1 MVADSHNKSRFFSF
15 SLASD
20 MLWKKSL
27 LLLLCCIGSIPAAL
41 AQKAILTGKIT
52 DEDNVPLIQIP
63 VEESGTDNVVFTD
76 STGTY
81 SLTIPADKR
90 TGIRI
95 TFLGFEPETFS
106 VKVAQGASA
115 TRDVVMK
122 RYYNNL
128 LGEVEVT
135 ENKARQEAG
144 NVVVNLE
151 NVDLNPG
158 PVTGVE
164 GLLKVLVGSHN
175 ELTSQY
181 TVRGGN
187 FDENLVYVND
197 FEIYRPFLVRSGQQE
212 GLSFV
217 NSDLTAGVNFSVG
230 GFQSKYGDKMS
241 SVLDVTYKRPKK
253 FAGSVMLSLLGV
265 QAHVEGATR
274 NKKLTYLLGVRQK
287 SNQYLLQSQ
296 PTKGQYNPSF
306 TDIQGLLNYRFSQK
320 WELELIGNYARNRFN
335 FQPEESVA
343 AFGFVNEA
351 YKLRTLFEGNEN
363 DQFDSRFGGL
373 SLSFRPTTKTKIKLL
388 ASGFQTNEFETYDI
402 NGEYGFYALEAD
414 LGKPDFGQE
423 KYNLGTGVIHDF
435 ARNYLTANV
444 GNVALRGS
452 HDLDKHYIQ
461 WGLDATYVNV
471 DDKLLEWQR
480 RDSAGFS
487 QPYDTSAI
495 RMAKS
500 YRADNQLDYTRVSA
514 FIQDNILLS
523 NTMTLTLGVRANYTF
538 LNEEL
543 IISPRA
549 QYSIKP
555 DWKRDIVF
563 RVSTGLY
570 AQPPFYREMR
580 DMEGN
585 LNTQLK
591 AQKSYH
597 AAAGL
602 DYNFK
607 MMGDRP
613 FKLTA
618 EVYYKQLWDLVP
630 YEYDNVRIRY
640 FANNNGKGYAYGGE
654 VRLFGDLVKD
664 AESWVSLGYLKTENQ
679 ILNSATG
686 VYSDYMPRPT
696 DQRVSFGMF
705 FSDYLPRNKNFK
717 MFLNMMYATGLPF
730 SPPGKGLDP
739 AYQLRIPD
747 YKRVD
752 IGFSALL
759 IDGNK
764 KNRPAYSFFSAFK
777 SVWLSAE
784 VFNLL
789 GIQNTLS
796 YQWIQDY
803 TSNRLYA
810 VPNRLT
816 ARLINVKLAAKF

>member
-1 MVADSHNKSRFFSF
+1 MP
-15 SLASD
+15 
-20 MLWKKSL
+20 WKKP
-27 LLLLCCIGSIPAAL
+27 LLLLCCCIGSAFAAL
-41 AQKAILTGKIT
+41 AQNATLTGKIT
-52 DEDNVPLIQIP
+52 DEDNLPLFKIP
-63 VEESGTDNVVFTD
+63 VEENGTDHVVFTD
-76 STGTY
+76 SNGVYTIQ
-81 SLTIPADKR
+81 IPADKR
-90 TGIRI
+90 TGLHISY
-95 TFLGFEPETFS
+95 LGFEPEAFF
-106 VKVAQGASA
+106 VKAAPGATI
-115 TRDVVMK
+115 TRDIIMK
-122 RYYNNL
+122 RYYNNM
-128 LGEVEVT
+128 LGEVEVKD
-135 ENKARQEAG
+135 NQARHEAG

-158 PVTGVE
+158 PVGGVE
-164 GLLKVLVGSHN
+164 GLLKTLVGSNN

-230 GFQSKYGDKMS
+230 GFQARYGDKMS

-274 NKKLTYLLGVRQK
+274 NKKLTYMLGVRQK

-306 TDIQGLLNYRFSQK
+306 TDIQGLINYRFNDR

-351 YKLRTLFEGNEN
+351 YKLRTVFQGNER
-363 DQFDSRFGGL
+363 DQFDSRFGGI
-373 SLSFRPTTKTKIKLL
+373 SLAFRPTKKTKIKLL
-388 ASGFQTNEFETYDI
+388 ASGFQTREQETYDI
-402 NGEYGFYALEAD
+402 FGEYAFFALEAD

-423 KYNLGTGVIHDF
+423 KYSLGTGAIHDF
-435 ARNYLTANV
+435 ARNYLNANV
-444 GNVALRGS
+444 GTIALRGT
-452 HDLDKHYIQ
+452 HDLDKHYIL
-461 WGLDATYVNV
+461 WGLDGTYVNV
-471 DDKLLEWQR
+471 EDRLMEWQR

-487 QPYDTSAI
+487 QPYSNSVI
-495 RMAKS
+495 NMAKS
-500 YRADNQLDYTRVSA
+500 YKANNDLDYTRFSA
-514 FIQDNILLS
+514 FVQDNILLS
-523 NTMTLTLGVRANYTF
+523 DIMTLTIGVRANYTE
-538 LNEEL
+538 LNKEL

-549 QYSIKP
+549 QYSVKP
-555 DWKRDIVF
+555 KWKRDVVF

-580 DMEGN
+580 DMQGN
-585 LNTQLK
+585 LNTELK

-607 MMGDRP
+607 MWGNRP
-613 FKLTA
+613 FKVTA

-640 FANNNGKGYAYGGE
+640 YANNNGKGYAYGGE

-664 AESWVSLGYLKTENQ
+664 AESWVSVGYLKTENA
-679 ILNSATG
+679 ILNPATG
-686 VYSDYMPRPT
+686 DYSAYFPRPT
-696 DQRVSFGMF
+696 DQRLNFGMF

-717 MFLNMMYATGLPF
+717 MFLNLMYATGLPF
-730 SPPGKGLDP
+730 SPAGKGLDP

-759 IDGNK
+759 IDGTK
-764 KNRPAYSFFSAFK
+764 KNRPSYSFFSAFK

-803 TSNRLYA
+803 NSNRLYA

-816 ARLINVKLAAKF
+816 ARLLNVKLAAKF

>member
-1 MVADSHNKSRFFSF
+1 
-15 SLASD
+15 
-20 MLWKKSL
+20 MLQKRL
-27 LLLLCCIGSIPAAL
+27 LLFILCLCCSYVLL
-41 AQKAILTGKIT
+41 AQKATITGRIT
-52 DEDNVPLIQIP
+52 DEDGAPLPQVSIIQT
-63 VEESGTDNVVFTD
+63 GTETGTFTD
-76 STGTY
+76 SNGVYTLQIPSGT
-81 SLTIPADKR
+81 
-90 TGIRI
+90 
-95 TFLGFEPETFS
+95 
-106 VKVAQGASA
+106 KVRMRVTSMGYEHEDFHTTAKPDAVV
-115 TRDVVMK
+115 TRDIIMS
-122 RYYNNL
+122 R
-128 LGEVEVT
+128 LGIILDET
-135 ENKARQEAG
+135 QIRDNSARNEAG
-144 NVVVNLE
+144 TMRIDMKNIDE
-151 NVDLNPG
+151 APT
-158 PVTGVE
+158 PVGGVE
-164 GLLKVLVGSHN
+164 GKIKTLVGYNN

-217 NSDLTAGVNFSVG
+217 NSDLTSGVNFSVG
-230 GFQSKYGDKMS
+230 GFQSRYGDKMS

-253 FAGSVMLSLLGV
+253 FAGSVLLSLLGA

-306 TDIQGLLNYRFSQK
+306 TDIQGLVNYRFSSK

-335 FQPEESVA
+335 FIPVESEA

-351 YKLRTLFEGNEN
+351 YKLRTYFNGSEM
-363 DQFDSRFGGL
+363 DQFDSRFGGA
-373 SLSFRPTTKTKIKLL
+373 SLAFRPNEKTKIKLL
-388 ASGFQTNEFETYDI
+388 ASVFQTNEFETYDI
-402 NGEYGFYALEAD
+402 VGEYAFYALEAD

-444 GNVALRGS
+444 ATVALRGS
-452 HDLDKHYIQ
+452 NDADRHYLQ

-480 RDSAGFS
+480 RDSAGFT
-487 QPYDTSAI
+487 QPFDTSEI

-500 YRADNQLDYTRVSA
+500 YRSVNALDYTRLSA
-514 FIQDNILLS
+514 FLQDNIRLS
-523 NTMTLTLGVRANYTF
+523 DIMTLNIGVRANYTF

-555 DWKRDIVF
+555 DWDRDVIF
-563 RVSTGLY
+563 RISGGLY

-585 LNTQLK
+585 LNTRLK
-591 AQKSYH
+591 AQKSFH
-597 AAAGL
+597 AAGGL
-602 DYNFK
+602 DYNFV
-607 MMGDRP
+607 MWGNRP

-664 AESWVSLGYLKTENQ
+664 AESWVSVGYLKTENQ
-679 ILNSATG
+679 ILNPATG
-686 VYSDYMPRPT
+686 EYSAYMPRPT
-696 DQRVSFGMF
+696 DQRLSFGMF

-717 MFLNMMYATGLPF
+717 MFLNLMYATGLPF

-764 KNRPAYSFFSAFK
+764 RNRPSYSFFSAFK

-803 TSNRLYA
+803 SSDRIYA

-816 ARLINVKLAAKF
+816 ARLINVKLSAKF

>member
-1 MVADSHNKSRFFSF
+1 
-15 SLASD
+15 
-20 MLWKKSL
+20 MLWKKPI
-27 LLLLCCIGSIPAAL
+27 LLLLCCLGGAYGAL
-41 AQKAILTGKIT
+41 AQQAVLSGKIT
-52 DEDNVPLIQIP
+52 DEENIPLVRIP

-76 STGTY
+76 STGAY

-95 TFLGFEPETFS
+95 TYLGFEPESFS
-106 VKVAQGASA
+106 VKIPAGGNSV
-115 TRDVVMK
+115 RDIVMK
-122 RYYNNL
+122 RYYNNVL
-128 LGEVEVT
+128 NEVEVT
-135 ENKARQEAG
+135 DNQERREAG
-144 NVVVNLE
+144 SVIVNLE

-158 PVTGVE
+158 PVNGVE
-164 GLLKVLVGSHN
+164 GLLKTLVGSHN

-265 QAHVEGATR
+265 QAHVEGTTR

-306 TDIQGLLNYRFSQK
+306 TDIQGLVNYRFSPK
-320 WELELIGNYARNRFN
+320 WELEIIANYARNRFS
-335 FQPEESVA
+335 FEPEESVA

-351 YKLRTLFEGNEN
+351 YKLRTLFQGSEN
-363 DQFDSRFGGL
+363 DQFDSRFAGI
-373 SLSFRPTTKTKIKLL
+373 SLAYRPSKKTKIKLL

-402 NGEYGFYALEAD
+402 YGEYGFYALEAD

-423 KYNLGTGVIHDF
+423 KYSLGTGVIHDF

-444 GNVALRGS
+444 GNAGLRVS
-452 HDLDKHYIQ
+452 HDLNKHYIQ
-461 WGLDATYVNV
+461 WGLDVTYVNV

-480 RDSAGFS
+480 RDSAGFT
-487 QPYDTSAI
+487 QPYDTSVI
-495 RMAKS
+495 RMAKT
-500 YRADNQLDYTRVSA
+500 YRAVNQLDYTRVAA
-514 FIQDNILLS
+514 FLQDNILLS

-543 IISPRA
+543 IISPRI
-549 QYSIKP
+549 QYSVKP
-555 DWKRDIVF
+555 EWKRDIVF

-580 DMEGN
+580 DMEGT
-585 LNTQLK
+585 LNTALK

-613 FKLTA
+613 FKVTA

-686 VYSDYMPRPT
+686 EYSDYMPRPT

-730 SPPGKGLDP
+730 SPPGKGLDA

-764 KNRPAYSFFSAFK
+764 RNRPSYSFFSAFK

>member
-1 MVADSHNKSRFFSF
+1 MP
-15 SLASD
+15 L
-20 MLWKKSL
+20 KKSL
-27 LLLLCCIGSIPAAL
+27 FLLLCCIGCAFGSW
-41 AQKAILTGKIT
+41 AQNATLTGRIT
-52 DEDNVPLIQIP
+52 DEDNVPLFKIP
-63 VEESGTDNVVFTD
+63 VEETGTDNVAFTD
-76 STGTY
+76 SSGQY
-81 SLTIPADKR
+81 SISIPAGKK
-90 TGIRI
+90 ISFRI
-95 TFLGFEPETFS
+95 AFLGFEPEAFS
-106 VKVAQGASA
+106 VKATDGATL
-115 TRDVVMK
+115 TRDIVMK
-122 RYYNNL
+122 RYYNNM
-128 LGEVEVT
+128 LGEVEVKDNQT
-135 ENKARQEAG
+135 RHEAG

-158 PVTGVE
+158 PVGGVE
-164 GLLKVLVGSHN
+164 GLLKTLVGSNN

-253 FAGSVMLSLLGV
+253 FAGSVMLSLLGL

-306 TDIQGLLNYRFSQK
+306 TDIQGLINYRFSDR
-320 WELELIGNYARNRFN
+320 WELELIGNYARNRFS

-351 YKLRTLFEGNEN
+351 YKLRTVFQGNER
-363 DQFDSRFGGL
+363 DQFDSRFAGL
-373 SLSFRPTTKTKIKLL
+373 SLSFRPTKKSKIKLL
-388 ASGFQTNEFETYDI
+388 ASGFQTNEHETYDI
-402 NGEYGFYALEAD
+402 YGEYAFYALEAD

-423 KYNLGTGVIHDF
+423 KYSLGTGVIHDF

-444 GNVALRGS
+444 GTVALRGT
-452 HDLDKHYIQ
+452 HDLNKHYLL

-471 DDKLLEWQR
+471 EDKLLEWQR

-487 QPYDTSAI
+487 QPFDTSAI
-495 RMAKS
+495 RMAKT
-500 YRADNQLDYTRVSA
+500 YRANNDLDYTRFSA
-514 FIQDNILLS
+514 FLQDNILLS
-523 NTMTLTLGVRANYTF
+523 DIMTLTVGVRANYTA
-538 LNEEL
+538 LNKEL
-543 IISPRA
+543 IISPRV
-549 QYSIKP
+549 QYSLKP
-555 DWKRDIVF
+555 KWNRDVVF
-563 RVSTGLY
+563 RLSTGLY

-585 LNTQLK
+585 LNTELK

-607 MMGDRP
+607 MWGNRP
-613 FKLTA
+613 FKVTA

-640 FANNNGKGYAYGGE
+640 YANNNGKGYAYGGE

-664 AESWVSLGYLKTENQ
+664 AESWVSVGYLKTDNA
-679 ILNSATG
+679 ILDPATG
-686 VYSDYMPRPT
+686 TYSQYFPRPT
-696 DQRVSFGMF
+696 DQRVNFGMF

-717 MFLNMMYATGLPF
+717 MFLNLMYATGLPF
-730 SPPGKGLDP
+730 SPPDKGLDP

-759 IDGNK
+759 IDGTK
-764 KNRPAYSFFSAFK
+764 KNRPAFSFFSAFK

>member
-1 MVADSHNKSRFFSF
+1 
-15 SLASD
+15 
-20 MLWKKSL
+20 MLWKKYL
-27 LLLLCCIGSIPAAL
+27 LLLLCCIGSSCFVF
-41 AQKAILTGKIT
+41 AQKATLTGKIT
-52 DEDNVPLIQIP
+52 DEEGLPLTAVSIT
-63 VEESGTDNVVFTD
+63 ETGTDNGVLSD
-76 STGTY
+76 SNGVY
-81 SLTIPADKR
+81 SIAIPAGKK
-90 TGIRI
+90 TGIRMSYV
-95 TFLGFEPETFS
+95 LYEYESFS
-106 VKVAQGASA
+106 VKKPAEGETIV
-115 TRDVVMK
+115 RDITMHRLANVI
-122 RYYNNL
+122 
-128 LGEVEVT
+128 
-135 ENKARQEAG
+135 QEIEIKDKTNRDQAG
-144 NVVVNLE
+144 NVQVNLE
-151 NVDLNPG
+151 SADINPSPIG
-158 PVTGVE
+158 GIE
-164 GLLKVLVGSHN
+164 GLIKTLVGSNN

-217 NSDLTAGVNFSVG
+217 NADLTSGVNFSVG

-241 SVLDVTYKRPKK
+241 SVLDVSYKRPKK
-253 FAGSVMLSLLGV
+253 FAGSVLLSLLGA
-265 QAHVEGATR
+265 QAHIEGATR

-306 TDIQGLLNYRFSQK
+306 TDIQALINYKFSDK
-320 WELELIGNYARNRFN
+320 WELEAIGNFARNRFN
-335 FQPEESVA
+335 FVPEESEA

-351 YKLRTLFEGNEN
+351 YKLRTIYTGNEM
-363 DQFDSRFGGL
+363 DQFDSRFAGL
-373 SLSFRPTTKTKIKLL
+373 SLSFRPTKKTKFKLL
-388 ASGFQTNEFETYDI
+388 VSGFQTNESETYDI
-402 NGEYGFYALEAD
+402 QGEYGFYALEAD

-423 KYNLGTGVIHDF
+423 KYNLGTGIIHDF

-444 GNVALRGS
+444 GTVALRGA
-452 HDLDKHYIQ
+452 HDADKHYIQ

-487 QPYDTSAI
+487 QPYDTSEI
-495 RMAKS
+495 KMAKT
-500 YRADNQLDYTRVSA
+500 YRAKNQLDYTRLSA

-523 NTMTLTLGVRANYTF
+523 NIMTLTVGVRANYSL

-543 IISPRA
+543 IISPRI
-549 QYSIKP
+549 QYSVKP
-555 DWKRDIVF
+555 EWKRDIVF
-563 RVSTGLY
+563 RISTGLY

-580 DMEGN
+580 DMEGT
-585 LNTQLK
+585 LNTELK

-597 AAAGL
+597 AAAGM
-602 DYNFK
+602 DYNFT
-607 MMGDRP
+607 MWGDRP

-664 AESWVSLGYLKTENQ
+664 AESWVSIGYLKTENQ
-679 ILNSATG
+679 ILNNATG
-686 VYSDYMPRPT
+686 LYSDYLPRPT
-696 DQRVSFGMF
+696 DQRLNFGMF

-717 MFLNMMYATGLPF
+717 MYLNLMYATGLPF
-730 SPPGKGLDP
+730 SPAGKGLDP

-764 KNRPAYSFFSAFK
+764 KNRPSYSFFSVFK

-816 ARLINVKLAAKF
+816 SRLINVKLSAKF

>member
-1 MVADSHNKSRFFSF
+1 
-15 SLASD
+15 
-20 MLWKKSL
+20 MLWKTRL
-27 LLLLCCIGSIPAAL
+27 LLLMSCLGSVFFAA
-41 AQKAILTGKIT
+41 AQTATLTGKIT
-52 DEDNVPLIQIP
+52 DEDGMGLYQVS
-63 VEESGTDNVVFTD
+63 VTESGSDNGVLSDTNGV
-76 STGTY
+76 Y
-81 SLTIPADKR
+81 SITIPSGKKVI
-90 TGIRI
+90 IRASY
-95 TFLGFEPETFS
+95 LGYEFESFS
-106 VKVAQGASA
+106 SKLESGSTA
-115 TRDVVMK
+115 TRDITLHRLANVIT
-122 RYYNNL
+122 
-128 LGEVEVT
+128 EVEVKD
-135 ENKARQEAG
+135 NRARNEAG
-144 NVVVNLE
+144 NVIMNIK
-151 NVDLNPG
+151 NVDVNPSTIG
-158 PVTGVE
+158 GIE
-164 GLLKVLVGSHN
+164 GLLKILVGSNN

-217 NSDLTAGVNFSVG
+217 NSDLVSGVNFSVG
-230 GFQSKYGDKMS
+230 GFQSRFGDKMS
-241 SVLDVTYKRPKK
+241 SVLDVTYKRPKE
-253 FAGSVMLSLLGV
+253 FAGSVMLSLLGA
-265 QAHVEGATR
+265 QAHIEGATR
-274 NKKLTYLLGVRQK
+274 NKKLTYLLGARQK

-306 TDIQGLLNYRFSQK
+306 TDIQALINYRINDR
-320 WELELIGNYARNRFN
+320 WEIEAIGNYARNRFN
-335 FQPEESVA
+335 FTPEESVA

-351 YKLRTLFEGNEN
+351 YKLRTVFQGQEM
-363 DQFDSRFGGL
+363 DQFDSRFAGL
-373 SLSFRPTTKTKIKLL
+373 SLSFRPNPNTKFKLL
-388 ASGFQTNEFETYDI
+388 VSGFQTNEFETYDI
-402 NGEYGFYALEAD
+402 QGEYAFYALEAD

-423 KYNLGTGVIHDF
+423 KYSLGTGQIHDF

-444 GNVALRGS
+444 GTVALRGS
-452 HDLDKHYIQ
+452 HNSNKHYFQ
-461 WGLDATYVNV
+461 WGIDGTYVNV

-495 RMAKS
+495 KMAKS
-500 YRADNQLDYTRVSA
+500 YRSDNELDYNRVSA
-514 FIQDNILLS
+514 FLQDNILLGEF
-523 NTMTLTLGVRANYTF
+523 MTLNIGVRANYTF

-543 IISPRA
+543 IISPRV
-549 QYSIKP
+549 QYSYKP
-555 DWKRDIVF
+555 DWKRDVVF
-563 RVSTGLY
+563 RISTGLY

-585 LNTQLK
+585 LNTALK

-607 MMGDRP
+607 MWGDRP
-613 FKLTA
+613 FKLTVEA
-618 EVYYKQLWDLVP
+618 YYKYLWDLVP

-664 AESWVSLGYLKTENQ
+664 AESWVSVGYLKTENK
-679 ILNSATG
+679 ILNPATG
-686 VYSDYMPRPT
+686 TYSDYLARPT
-696 DQRVSFGMF
+696 DQRLNFGMF

-717 MFLNMMYATGLPF
+717 MYLNLMYATGLPF
-730 SPPGKGLDP
+730 SPQGKSLDP
-739 AYQLRIPD
+739 AYQMRIPD

-759 IDGNK
+759 LDGTK

-777 SVWLSAE
+777 SVWISAE

-796 YQWIQDY
+796 YQWIQDF
-803 TSNRLYA
+803 SSDRIYA

>member
-1 MVADSHNKSRFFSF
+1 M
-15 SLASD
+15 
-20 MLWKKSL
+20 KKSL
-27 LLLLCCIGSIPAAL
+27 LLLLCCIGCAFGSW
-41 AQKAILTGKIT
+41 AQNATLTGRIT
-52 DEDNVPLIQIP
+52 DEDNVPLFKIP
-63 VEESGTDNVVFTD
+63 VEETGTDNVAFTD
-76 STGTY
+76 SSGQY
-81 SLTIPADKR
+81 SISIPAGKK
-90 TGIRI
+90 ISFRI
-95 TFLGFEPETFS
+95 AFLGFEPEAFS
-106 VKVAQGASA
+106 VKATEGAA
-115 TRDVVMK
+115 LTRDIVMK
-122 RYYNNL
+122 RYYNNM
-128 LGEVEVT
+128 LGEVEVKDNQT
-135 ENKARQEAG
+135 RHEAG

-158 PVTGVE
+158 PVGGVE
-164 GLLKVLVGSHN
+164 GLLKTLVGSNN

-253 FAGSVMLSLLGV
+253 FAGSVMLSLLGL

-306 TDIQGLLNYRFSQK
+306 TDIQGLINYRFSDR
-320 WELELIGNYARNRFN
+320 WELELIGNYARNRFS

-351 YKLRTLFEGNEN
+351 YKLRTVFQGNER
-363 DQFDSRFGGL
+363 DQFDSRFAGL
-373 SLSFRPTTKTKIKLL
+373 SLSFRPTKKSKIKLL
-388 ASGFQTNEFETYDI
+388 ASGFQTNEHETYDI
-402 NGEYGFYALEAD
+402 YGEYAFYALEAD

-423 KYNLGTGVIHDF
+423 KYSLGTGVIHDF

-444 GNVALRGS
+444 GTVALRGT
-452 HDLDKHYIQ
+452 HDLDKHYLL

-471 DDKLLEWQR
+471 EDKLLEWQR

-487 QPYDTSAI
+487 QPFDTSAI
-495 RMAKS
+495 RMAKT
-500 YRADNQLDYTRVSA
+500 YRANNDLDYTRFSA
-514 FIQDNILLS
+514 FLQDNILLS
-523 NTMTLTLGVRANYTF
+523 DIMTLTVGVRANYTA
-538 LNEEL
+538 LNKEL
-543 IISPRA
+543 IISPRV
-549 QYSIKP
+549 QYSLKP
-555 DWKRDIVF
+555 KWNRDVVF
-563 RVSTGLY
+563 RLSTGLY

-585 LNTQLK
+585 LNTELK

-607 MMGDRP
+607 MWGNRP
-613 FKLTA
+613 FKVTA

-640 FANNNGKGYAYGGE
+640 YANNNGKGYAYGGE

-664 AESWVSLGYLKTENQ
+664 AESWVSVGYLKTDNA
-679 ILNSATG
+679 ILDPATG
-686 VYSDYMPRPT
+686 TYSQYFPRPT
-696 DQRVSFGMF
+696 DQRVNFGMF

-717 MFLNMMYATGLPF
+717 MFLNLMYATGLPF
-730 SPPGKGLDP
+730 SPPDKGLDP

-759 IDGNK
+759 IDGTK
-764 KNRPAYSFFSAFK
+764 KNRPAFSFFSAFK

>member
-1 MVADSHNKSRFFSF
+1 MPLRKQ
-15 SLASD
+15 
-20 MLWKKSL
+20 L
-27 LLLLCCIGSIPAAL
+27 LLLLCCLGGTFLAS
-41 AQKAILTGKIT
+41 AQKGMLRGTVT
-52 DEDNVPLIQIP
+52 DEDNIPLFNIP
-63 VEESGTDNVVFTD
+63 VEEIGTDNVAFTD
-76 STGTY
+76 SNGVY
-81 SLTIPADKR
+81 SLPVTPDKK

-95 TFLGFEPETFS
+95 TFLGFEPESFS
-106 VKVAQGASA
+106 VKVPAGGSL

-122 RYYNNL
+122 RFYNNM
-128 LGEVEVT
+128 LGEVEIR
-135 ENKARQEAG
+135 ENKTRREAG
-144 NVVVNLE
+144 NVMVNIE

-158 PVTGVE
+158 PVNGVE
-164 GLLKVLVGSHN
+164 GLLKILLGSHN

-217 NSDLTAGVNFSVG
+217 NSDLTQGVNFSVG
-230 GFQSKYGDKMS
+230 GFQARYGDKMS
-241 SVLDVTYKRPKK
+241 SVLDVTYKRPQK
-253 FAGSVMLSLLGV
+253 FAGSVVLSMLGA
-265 QAHVEGATR
+265 QAHIEGATR
-274 NKKLTYLLGVRQK
+274 NKKLTYLLGARQK

-306 TDIQGLLNYRFSQK
+306 TDIQGLINYRFSDR
-320 WELELIGNYARNRFN
+320 WELEAIANYARNRFD
-335 FQPEESVA
+335 FRPEESES
-343 AFGFVNEA
+343 AFGFINKA
-351 YKLRTLFEGNEN
+351 LKLSTFFQGQEH

-373 SLSFRPTTKTKIKLL
+373 ALSFRPNTGTKIKLL

-402 NGEYGFYALEAD
+402 FGEYGFYELESD
-414 LGKPDFGQE
+414 LGKKEFGQE
-423 KYNLGTGVIHDF
+423 KYSLGTGSIHDF

-444 GNVALRGS
+444 GTVALRGT
-452 HDLDKHYIQ
+452 HDAGKHYLQ
-461 WGLDATYVNV
+461 WGLDGTYVSV
-471 DDKLLEWQR
+471 DDKLMEWQR
-480 RDSAGFS
+480 RDSAGFTV
-487 QPYDTSAI
+487 PYDTSAI
-495 RMAKS
+495 LMNKT
-500 YRADNQLDYTRVSA
+500 YRGNNELGYTRFTA
-514 FIQDNILLS
+514 FVQDNIELGS
-523 NTMTLTLGVRANYTF
+523 AMTLNLGVRANYTSF
-538 LNEEL
+538 NKEL
-543 IISPRA
+543 VISPRV
-549 QYSIKP
+549 QYSVKP
-555 DWKRDIVF
+555 DWDRDIVF
-563 RVSTGLY
+563 RISTGMY

-580 DMEGN
+580 NMEGV
-585 LNTQLK
+585 LNTNLK
-591 AQKSYH
+591 SQKSYH
-597 AAAGL
+597 TAAGL

-607 MMGDRP
+607 MWGDRP

-640 FANNNGKGYAYGGE
+640 YANNNGKGYAYGGE

-664 AESWVSLGYLKTENQ
+664 AESWISIGYLKTENR
-679 ILNSATG
+679 ILDTATG
-686 VYSDYMPRPT
+686 TYSGYLPRPT
-696 DQRVSFGMF
+696 DQRLNFGMF

-717 MFLNMMYATGLPF
+717 MYLNLVYATGLPF
-730 SPPGKGLDP
+730 SPPDKGLDP

-764 KNRPAYSFFSAFK
+764 KNRPAYSFFSVFK

-803 TSNRLYA
+803 TSDRIYA
-810 VPNRLT
+810 VPNRLS
-816 ARLINVKLAAKF
+816 ARLLNVKLAAKF

>member
-1 MVADSHNKSRFFSF
+1 MYLRKP
-15 SLASD
+15 
-20 MLWKKSL
+20 L
-27 LLLLCCIGSIPAAL
+27 LLLICCLAGSYFAI
-41 AQKAILTGKIT
+41 AQKATLTGRVT
-52 DEDNVPLIQIP
+52 DEDNVPLFQIP
-63 VEESGTDNVVFTD
+63 VEQSGTDNVAFTD
-76 STGTY
+76 SNGVYTI
-81 SLTIPADKR
+81 TIPSGKKVSLR
-90 TGIRI
+90 V
-95 TFLGFEPETFS
+95 TFLGFEPEYFS
-106 VKVAQGASA
+106 AKIPANGSG
-115 TRDVVMK
+115 THDVVMK
-122 RYYNNL
+122 RFYNNL
-128 LGEVEVT
+128 LNEVQVVD
-135 ENKARQEAG
+135 NKSRQEAG
-144 NVVVNLE
+144 NVIVNLE

-158 PVTGVE
+158 PVNGVE
-164 GLLKVLVGSHN
+164 GLLKTLVGSHN

-230 GFQSKYGDKMS
+230 GFQSKYGDKLS

-253 FAGSVMLSLLGV
+253 FAGSVVLSLLGV

-306 TDIQGLLNYRFSQK
+306 TDIQALINYRFSDK
-320 WELELIGNYARNRFN
+320 WELEAIGNYARNRFN
-335 FQPEESVA
+335 FEPEESVA

-351 YKLRTLFEGNEN
+351 YKLRTLFQGSEM
-363 DQFDSRFGGL
+363 DQFDTRFAGL
-373 SLSFRPTTKTKIKLL
+373 SLSFRPNKKTKIKLL

-402 NGEYGFYALEAD
+402 FGEYAFYALEAD

-423 KYNLGTGVIHDF
+423 KYNLGTGAIHDF

-452 HDLDKHYIQ
+452 HDANKHYIQ
-461 WGLDATYVNV
+461 WGLDATYVDI
-471 DDKLLEWQR
+471 DDKLMEWQR

-495 RMAKS
+495 RMAKT
-500 YRADNQLDYTRVSA
+500 YRGNNQLDYTRVSA

-523 NTMTLTLGVRANYTF
+523 NIMTLNVGVRANYSF

-543 IISPRA
+543 IISPRV
-549 QYSIKP
+549 QYSLKP
-555 DWKRDIVF
+555 NWKRDVVF
-563 RVSTGLY
+563 RISTGMY

-580 DMEGN
+580 NMEGQ
-585 LNTQLK
+585 LNTELK

-602 DYNFK
+602 DYNFQ

-613 FKLTA
+613 FKVTA
-618 EVYYKQLWDLVP
+618 EVYYKSLWDLIP

-640 FANNNGKGYAYGGE
+640 YANNNGKGYAYGGE
-654 VRLFGDLVKD
+654 VRLYGDLVKD
-664 AESWVSLGYLKTENQ
+664 AESWLSLGFLKTENK
-679 ILNSATG
+679 ILNEATG
-686 VYSDYMPRPT
+686 EYSDYMPRPT
-696 DQRVSFGMF
+696 DQRVTFGMF

-717 MFLNMMYATGLPF
+717 MYLNMMYATGLPF

-739 AYQLRIPD
+739 NFQLRIPD

-803 TSNRLYA
+803 SSDRIYA